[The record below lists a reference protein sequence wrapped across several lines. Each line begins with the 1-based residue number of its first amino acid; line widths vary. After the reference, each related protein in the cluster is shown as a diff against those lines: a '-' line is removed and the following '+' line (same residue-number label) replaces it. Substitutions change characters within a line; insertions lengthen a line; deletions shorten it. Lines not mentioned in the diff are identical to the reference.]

1 MKQNEQALIDNFFK
15 DLEKYADKKGIKT
28 YKSSTG
34 GSDRILGGDY
44 ILKSGSK
51 YLLIEFKDN
60 STQLS
65 TEGKKEKMCTLCV
78 ALNNIKNKS
87 MKKLS
92 LECHFISWGEKF
104 DYLIRM
110 QFNKYFNAICN
121 QTVFKSS
128 SNLPKLSNSN
138 TIKIDEIFIEKAI
151 SCESGL
157 NFTDFNNYINWI
169 LGITSGS
176 GNTDLALFAKNDSG
190 FGSYSFSSL
199 SDLNQWIELNENIL
213 KETKLKSTQSRTSKR
228 NR

>member
-60 STQLS
+60 FSQLS
-65 TEGKKEKMCTLCV
+65 TEGKKEKMCSLCV
-78 ALNNIKNKS
+78 ALNNLKNKS

-92 LECHFISWGEKF
+92 LECHFISWGEKI

-121 QTVFKSS
+121 QTVFKGSL
-128 SNLPKLSNSN
+128 NLPKLSNSN

-151 SCESGL
+151 SCDTGL
-157 NFTDFNNYINWI
+157 YFTDFNNYINWI
-169 LGITSGS
+169 FSITSS
-176 GNTDLALFAKNDSG
+176 TGNTDLALLVKNDSG
-190 FGSYSFSSL
+190 CGSYPFSSL
-199 SDLNQWIELNENIL
+199 SDLNHWIESNENIL
-213 KETKLKSTQSRTSKR
+213 KETKSESAQSRTSKR
-228 NR
+228 RR